1 MEAVGKA
8 VTEKV
13 PLMSELERSNGVG
26 HAESEGRVRQA

>member
-26 HAESEGRVRQA
+26 AESEGRVRQA